1 MKKAS
6 KPFLSRLKAYG
17 RESVLLLRSIPSPVV
32 ALFVLSVVAMN
43 LLANKTLVNLPYLAI
58 DGGILVSWLSFMCMD
73 IVAKH
78 FGPRA
83 STRMSVFAIIVN
95 LLSCLIFFIVSAIP
109 TQDDYAAFNQIF
121 GGTWFILLSS
131 TVAFF
136 CSALINNVTN
146 FWLGRFFKRN
156 PNGRLAFAM
165 RSFFS
170 TFLGQFFD
178 NLIFAVLCFMV
189 FAPIFWDG
197 FSWTFVQCVTCS
209 LLGAALELVLEIVF
223 SPIAYRITRIWARE
237 NVGKDYFAFQEAKRL
252 EVEE

>member
-1 MKKAS
+1 MNIIERNAAV
-6 KPFLSRLKAYG
+6 R
-17 RESVLLLRSIPSPVV
+17 VL
-32 ALFVLSVVAMN
+32 AAC
-43 LLANKTLVNLPYLAI
+43 AI
-58 DGGILVSWLSFMCMD
+58 G
-73 IVAKH
+73 
-78 FGPRA
+78 
-83 STRMSVFAIIVN
+83 
-95 LLSCLIFFIVSAIP
+95 LLSASAAAGA
-109 TQDDYAAFNQIF
+109 DFDYRVEYVKSTHGSCVKTDLVPQPGTTFRMDVRFDGPFNQIF